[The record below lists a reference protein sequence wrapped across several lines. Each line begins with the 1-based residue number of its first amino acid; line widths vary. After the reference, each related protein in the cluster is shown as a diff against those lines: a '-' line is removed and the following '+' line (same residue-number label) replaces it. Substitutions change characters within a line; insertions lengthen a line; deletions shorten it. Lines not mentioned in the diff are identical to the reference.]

1 MIKQKHIIAGIVI
14 SNFIFFLL
22 LFAII
27 QYTANK
33 HISTSNIK
41 ITDTFEHNAL
51 SSIISAESGPNTRDT
66 LDAYLVGSTVLNR
79 ADHTEFPNAIFDVI
93 REQGQYDGYCSDNYY
108 RTPQSD
114 SIAVR
119 LMEGNGR
126 NYRVL
131 FFCTKNINMK
141 ILDKYKVL
149 TESTNHKF
157 YGIY

>member
-1 MIKQKHIIAGIVI
+1 MTKIKDLVIIFIVYLSLFFGIFYYI
-14 SNFIFFLL
+14 NSHQTPD
-22 LFAII
+22 II
-27 QYTANK
+27 K
-33 HISTSNIK
+33 L
-41 ITDTFEHNAL
+41 TDTFEHNVL
-51 SSIISAESGPNTRDT
+51 SCIISAEAGPYTKDT

-79 ADHTEFPNAIFDVI
+79 SDHSDFPNAIFDVI
-93 REQGQYDGYCSDNYY
+93 REQGQYDGYCSNNYY